1 MKLTSTPKP
10 VRFRIKSGGEEHS
23 SLDSLRHNFCI
34 DDLKIIENQLLRWLK
49 RQGKEGEQ
57 IAKRLEVMPN
67 GLSNC
72 SSLDDYFSIY
82 QVFFFDIISSFSN
95 NNEKMAKWPCFSK
108 KGTLRDLYFWFKESG
123 KYKKNLSRLESILWE
138 FDEDYYLPIIEES
151 LTTNTLNKKF
161 LGKLEKAGSGHADY
175 LLGKYYIEQVPDFI
189 KGYKLLLSAKKKG
202 YTKKVQEYIE
212 NGLARQY
219 NQWRDIDIQYM
230 KEYIEKC
237 VNYKLSMAN
246 NPDSCL
252 IPKERDGHEW
262 TKREEQL
269 ALFVLRCCRLRENY
283 SNQQRFDLAVDF
295 FCEKDANNISSVEE
309 PFLLQKCFILT
320 LVGLKNYLLSD
331 SFENKL
337 RELAEDYYPAKYLS
351 DPNETH
357 PILDKAGILSFREL
371 GVSGKISVFLNYLF
385 EF

>member
-10 VRFRIKSGGEEHS
+10 VRFRIMSGGEEHS
-23 SLDSLRHNFCI
+23 SLDSLRHNFCV

-82 QVFFFDIISSFSN
+82 QVFFFNIISSFSN
-95 NNEKMAKWPCFSK
+95 NIDKMAKWPCFSK

-161 LGKLEKAGSGHADY
+161 LGKLEKTGSGHADY
-175 LLGKYYIEQVPDFI
+175 LLGRYFIEQVPDFI
-189 KGYKLLLSAKKKG
+189 KGYNLLLSAKKKG
-202 YTKKVQEYIE
+202 YTKKVQKYIE
-212 NGLARQY
+212 NGLARKY
-219 NQWRDIDIQYM
+219 SQWRDIDIQYM
-230 KEYIEKC
+230 KEFIGKY
-237 VNYKLSMAN
+237 VNFIKSFQSTNLV
-246 NPDSCL
+246 
-252 IPKERDGHEW
+252 PKESDGHEW

-269 ALFVLRCCRLRENY
+269 ALFVIRCCRLKENY
-283 SNQQRFDLAVDF
+283 SNEQRLNFAQAF
-295 FCEKDANNISSVEE
+295 FYEKNANDELRVEE
-309 PFLLQKCFILT
+309 PFLLQKCFILSIIGIKNHSYIVYYRN
-320 LVGLKNYLLSD
+320 LLKDLS
-331 SFENKL
+331 EY
-337 RELAEDYYPAKYLS
+337 YYPAKYLL
-351 DPNETH
+351 DRVETH
-357 PILDKAGILSFREL
+357 PILDKVLFREL
-371 GVSGKISVFLNYLF
+371 GTSAKISVFLNYLF

>member
-1 MKLTSTPKP
+1 M
-10 VRFRIKSGGEEHS
+10 SGGEEHS

-161 LGKLEKAGSGHADY
+161 LGKLEKTGSGHADY

-189 KGYKLLLSAKKKG
+189 KGYDLLLSAKKKG
-202 YTKKVQEYIE
+202 YTKKVQKYIE
-212 NGLARQY
+212 HGLEIQY
-219 NQWRDIDIQYM
+219 SQWRDIDIQYM

-237 VNYKLSMAN
+237 VNYNLVLSN
-246 NPDSCL
+246 SLYSNL
-252 IPKERDGHEW
+252 ITKERDGHEW

-269 ALFVLRCCRLRENY
+269 ALFVIRCCRLRENY
-283 SNQQRFDLAVDF
+283 SNEQRLNYAQELFY
-295 FCEKDANNISSVEE
+295 EKNANDESRVEE
-309 PFLLQKCFILT
+309 PFLLQKYFILSIIGIKNHSYI
-320 LVGLKNYLLSD
+320 VYYRNMLKDLS
-331 SFENKL
+331 EY
-337 RELAEDYYPAKYLS
+337 YYPAKYLLNS
-351 DPNETH
+351 DETH
-357 PILDKAGILSFREL
+357 PILDKVLFREL
-371 GVSGKISVFLNYLF
+371 GTSGKISVFLNYLF

>member
-10 VRFRIKSGGEEHS
+10 VRFRIMSGGEEHS

-49 RQGKEGEQ
+49 RQGKEGEK

-67 GLSNC
+67 GLSKC
-72 SSLDDYFSIY
+72 SSLDDIFSIY

-95 NNEKMAKWPCFSK
+95 NSDKMAKWPCFSK

-161 LGKLEKAGSGHADY
+161 LGKLEKTGSGHADY
-175 LLGKYYIEQVPDFI
+175 LLGRYFIEQVPDFI
-189 KGYKLLLSAKKKG
+189 KGYDLLLSAKKKG

-212 NGLARQY
+212 NGLEIQY
-219 NQWRDIDIQYM
+219 SQWRDIDIQYM

-237 VNYKLSMAN
+237 LVNKITMRNTEQVLQ
-246 NPDSCL
+246 
-252 IPKERDGHEW
+252 DGHTW
-262 TKREEQL
+262 TKRERQL
-269 ALFVLRCCRLRENY
+269 ALFVRNCCRLIKNR
-283 SNQQRFDLAVDF
+283 SIQQNDDF
-295 FCEKDANNISSVEE
+295 AYNLFCEKNTCRVEQ
-309 PFLLQKCFILT
+309 PFYLQKLFILT
-320 LVGLKNYLLSD
+320 LVGLKNQNTNL
-331 SFENKL
+331 FEEQLTN
-337 RELAEDYYPAKYLS
+337 LAEYYYPAKYILNK
-351 DPNETH
+351 DETH
-357 PILDKAGILSFREL
+357 PILDKVLFREL
-371 GVSGKISVFLNYLF
+371 GISGKISVFLSYIF